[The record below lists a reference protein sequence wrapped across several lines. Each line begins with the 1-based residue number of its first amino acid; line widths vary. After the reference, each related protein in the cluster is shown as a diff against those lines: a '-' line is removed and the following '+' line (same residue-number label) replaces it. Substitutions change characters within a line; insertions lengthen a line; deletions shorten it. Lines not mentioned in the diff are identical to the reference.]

1 LFPNLTLDLWRIIM
15 QLRKLLLGAALLA
28 AFGVHAD
35 NGGVPGWDPMAP
47 GSKTV
52 GAPNYGKS
60 GGSSGSSSKP
70 TMSMADKNGD
80 GFLDKSEL
88 DPDSQ
93 LYKRFATRDKDGDG
107 KLGPDEY
114 FMMP

>member
-1 LFPNLTLDLWRIIM
+1 M

-28 AFGVHAD
+28 TFGAHAD

-60 GGSSGSSSKP
+60 SISGGVSSRP
-70 TMSMADKNGD
+70 TLSTADKNGD

-88 DPDSQ
+88 DPESQ